1 MAEAAHPTNTL
12 QDDQMEEGDVEEEV
26 KEESK
31 DPSKENVDKSAEGKG
46 IFKFTKKMFDQ
57 IPESD
62 HDNVDDYLEGD
73 MQNENP

>member
-31 DPSKENVDKSAEGKG
+31 DPSKENVDKSAEDKG
-46 IFKFTKKMFDQ
+46 IFKFTK
-57 IPESD
+57 
-62 HDNVDDYLEGD
+62 
-73 MQNENP
+73 